1 VRRFL
6 TLVGANAKMVLR
18 NRQALFWS
26 LAFPLVFMFLLGVVF
41 GDQGGVGSAKV
52 GVADIDGTD
61 YSKALTQALSANG
74 RLEIVAGGEAALT
87 QRLKKG
93 DLSALV
99 VVPQGFG
106 AGVGAAAGAAVAA
119 GAAGANGTGSAA
131 GSTSTTTAP
140 QPAALE
146 VYFDPS
152 SLVGSQVAMGTVTAV
167 VEGFQQ
173 QLTRAPQ
180 LIRIQSAS
188 VQRADLSYRDFL
200 IPGVL
205 ALALLTSGV
214 IGIATTVVE
223 YRQEGILRR
232 VQVTPLPVSQFMG
245 GRVITQVGI
254 SLMQA
259 LVLLGVGRLVFGVSI
274 VGSYLVLIALLIV
287 GTLCFVTIGF
297 FIASFTKNV
306 EATAAV
312 ANVVTVP
319 MMFLGGVF
327 FPIDNAPT
335 WIQPVVRV
343 IPVAYLAN
351 GLRDVMIRGYGL
363 GEVWPDFAF
372 LVGMAAVFG
381 LLSIRV
387 FRWQE

>member
-6 TLVGANAKMVLR
+6 TLVRANAKMVLR

-41 GDQGGVGSAKV
+41 GDQGSVASAKV
-52 GVADIDGTD
+52 GVADIDGTR
-61 YSKALTQALSANG
+61 YSRALTQALSASG
-74 RLEIVAGGEAALT
+74 RLEIVTGGEAVLT

-99 VVPQGFG
+99 VIPQGFG
-106 AGVGAAAGAAVAA
+106 AGVGAAAGAV
-119 GAAGANGTGSAA
+119 GANGTGSSA

-140 QPAALE
+140 QPATIK

-152 SLVGSQVAMGTVTAV
+152 SLVGSQVAMGTVSAV

-173 QLTRAPQ
+173 QLTRAPE

-188 VQRADLSYRDFL
+188 VQRSDLSYRDFL

-259 LVLLGVGRLVFGVSI
+259 LVLLGVGRLAFGVSI
-274 VGSYLVLIALLIV
+274 VGSYLVLIGLLIV

-351 GLRDVMIRGYGL
+351 GLRDVMIRGYGF
-363 GEVWPDFAF
+363 GAVWPDFAF
-372 LVGMAAVFG
+372 LAGMAAVFG